1 MTRVC
6 LYRPTHRLRHPDR
19 DQRGAGVLPAGA
31 HHARRSPGRG
41 AAGGCVAGTRGATA
55 HGLRLRPAA
64 AGAVRALAVARAPW
78 RSRQFDRDRPPGADG
93 SAARGR
99 QHRDAC
105 DCRRADRLHARAAVR
120 PDRRLFPRH
129 LDRQGRDLDR
139 DRRRLGAA
147 LLARHGAGD
156 HLLGAAQL
164 AARGRRRS
172 RRLRF
177 VGLGL
182 GAHEISHPAGDHDLG
197 DSDGHRHPHGAR
209 ADRRYPFAGFRRGAA
224 RQGPARDA
232 TCSST
237 SSRTPRRPRSR

>member
-1 MTRVC
+1 MRATFSHKGRREEEKVTRVC
-6 LYRPTHRLRHPDR
+6 LYRPTYRLCHPDR
-19 DQRGAGVLPAGA
+19 DQRRAGVLPAGA

-64 AGAVRALAVARAPW
+64 AGAVRALDVAGAPW
-78 RSRQFDRDRPPGADG
+78 RSRQFDRHRPPGADG
-93 SAARGR
+93 SAARGQ

-105 DCRRADRLHARAAVR
+105 DCRSPDRLHARAAVR

-147 LLARHGAGD
+147 LLARHGAGH

-182 GAHEISHPAGDHDLG
+182 GAHEISR
-197 DSDGHRHPHGAR
+197 SC
-209 ADRRYPFAGFRRGAA
+209 RR
-224 RQGPARDA
+224 
-232 TCSST
+232 S
-237 SSRTPRRPRSR
+237 RPR